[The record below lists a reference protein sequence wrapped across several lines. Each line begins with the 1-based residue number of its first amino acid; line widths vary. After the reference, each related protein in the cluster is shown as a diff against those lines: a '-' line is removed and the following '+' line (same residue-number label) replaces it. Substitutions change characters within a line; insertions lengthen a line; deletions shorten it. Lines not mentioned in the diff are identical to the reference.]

1 MKYDQNMNRR
11 QFLQLTAI
19 AGLAACAPTDMFYSG
34 QTTPDL
40 ALKEP
45 PLLNTI
51 RGAANVVYAE
61 LTAAPLEGTRL
72 AYNGITPGPTLRIR
86 EGDRI
91 RLKFANRLL
100 THTNLHF
107 HGIPISPEIDN
118 PFRHMLEREEYLFEF
133 NVPAGSAGTHWYH
146 PHPHGQVAAQI
157 GAGLAGAIVIEGAD
171 EKDLGLLEAEE
182 HLLVLDDALR
192 VNGTTRPSLNCERSL
207 LRFRIVNA
215 SITRAYKIALSDHEL
230 LLIASDAGL
239 LERPVAL
246 QEIFLAPGARA
257 EVLVQV
263 KAGAHKLLC
272 LPYDNGFSGAGQETV
287 LLKLTVP
294 ADLPAIK
301 TPTVL
306 RTIEILDP
314 KQAAQTRSVVF
325 DANFPSQFKIN
336 GLAFN
341 EQRTDFTAKADT
353 LEIWDLENQ
362 HVWDHPFHLH
372 TYPFQ
377 ILESN
382 GVPEA
387 YRAWYDV
394 VNLRPRDKVKI
405 AIPFRNFVGRTV
417 FHCHIAIHED
427 NGMMAILE
435 VKP

>member
-1 MKYDQNMNRR
+1 MKQDSRLNRR
-11 QFLQLTAI
+11 QFLQLA
-19 AGLAACAPTDMFYSG
+19 ALFGLAACAPTDNFYPG

-40 ALKEP
+40 ALQEP

-51 RGAANVVYAE
+51 RGATVVYAE
-61 LTAAPLEGTRL
+61 LAAAPLEGTRL
-72 AYNGITPGPTLRIR
+72 AYNGSVPGPTLRIR

-91 RLKFANRLL
+91 RLRFANRLL
-100 THTNLHF
+100 AHTNLHF
-107 HGIPISPEIDN
+107 HGIPIAPQIDD
-118 PFRHMLEREEYLFEF
+118 PFRHMVPGEEYLYEF
-133 NVPAGSAGTHWYH
+133 SVPTGSAGTYWYH

-192 VNGTTRPSLNCERSL
+192 VNGATRPSLSCKRSQ
-207 LRFRIVNA
+207 LRLRIVNA

-230 LLIASDAGL
+230 LLIASDGGL
-239 LERPVAL
+239 LEKPVAM
-246 QEIFLAPGARA
+246 QEVFLAPGARV

-263 KAGAHKLLC
+263 KAGMHKLLR
-272 LPYDNGFSGAGQETV
+272 LPYDNGFSGAGVETV
-287 LLKLTVP
+287 LLNLTVP
-294 ADLPAIK
+294 ADLPAINVPK
-301 TPTVL
+301 VL
-306 RTIEILDP
+306 RTIETLDP
-314 KQAAQTRSVVF
+314 KKAVQTRSVVF

-336 GLAFN
+336 GQAFD
-341 EQRTDFTAKADT
+341 EKRTDFAAKADT

-377 ILESN
+377 ILERN

-394 VNLRPRDKVKI
+394 VNLRPREKVKI
-405 AIPFRNFVGRTV
+405 AIPLRNIVGRTV

-427 NGMMAILE
+427 YGMMAILE